1 MKVLIALILF
11 ISPAAFAA
19 PYIEYKNSW
28 NIPERKDVHNLRLG
42 YKTEKNFYGEIG
54 PRSNGYAAET
64 GYKIKKLVKF
74 HSRIPNFWG
83 NQGSGWEGD
92 VRRRAASGSLDFD
105 SS

>member
-1 MKVLIALILF
+1 MKALIALMLCL
-11 ISPAAFAA
+11 SPAAFAA

-64 GYKIKKLVKF
+64 GYKIKKGAFTFK
-74 HSRIPNFWG
+74 G
-83 NQGSGWEGD
+83 KWEGSKTD
-92 VRRRAASGSLDFD
+92 EFKHKLETEIRYDL
-105 SS
+105 